1 MDPITKYLHRIAYKF
16 PKGYPDV
23 NNPEEKA
30 MLISLVEQ
38 QLSLFSDDVMN
49 DLKVDLKIDDDDFDT
64 AKELRNIL
72 NSADDRI
79 KKKYKLDDPEM
90 FEKITNQ

>member
-38 QLSLFSDDVMN
+38 QLSLFSDE
-49 DLKVDLKIDDDDFDT
+49 
-64 AKELRNIL
+64 EL
-72 NSADDRI
+72 AAMI
-79 KKKYKLDDPEM
+79 KKDTGVDIENIDNETELKDVFNKMSPELKK
-90 FEKITNQ
+90 KIKN